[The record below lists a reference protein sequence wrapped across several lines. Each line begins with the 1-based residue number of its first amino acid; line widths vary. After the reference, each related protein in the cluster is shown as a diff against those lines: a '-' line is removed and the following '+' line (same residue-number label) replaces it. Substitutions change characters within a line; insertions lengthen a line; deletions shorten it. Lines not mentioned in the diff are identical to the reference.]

1 MLVVDTNARERI
13 KAKTTTKDIS
23 VKFSQLL
30 ISLIFKVIYYSIR
43 IADYKDSFGFR
54 IMEITQYRKYR
65 CVMKNCPSNIK
76 MLGRIRCHSS

>member
-30 ISLIFKVIYYSIR
+30 ISLIFKAICYSAH
-43 IADYKDSFGFR
+43 IADYKDYFGFR
-54 IMEITQYRKYR
+54 IMEIIQYRIGFI
-65 CVMKNCPSNIK
+65 SIE
-76 MLGRIRCHSS
+76 